1 MGNLGRSS
9 KTSASIVTERT
20 GEKKVAE
27 ERITVKDLS
36 GLLELFRGRVY
47 RASIQ
52 RAIEEVGGWR
62 RKLDATGDP
71 DLATIAEKLGELEAR
86 LAAEHLD
93 ADAVG
98 NLLSELGEQTVRMG
112 GSGVTEA
119 VDEKL
124 QRLGGLLDADG
135 RMLRILTAREASPSG
150 DERVRPERGSQ

>member
-1 MGNLGRSS
+1 M
-9 KTSASIVTERT
+9 
-20 GEKKVAE
+20 AE

-62 RKLDATGDP
+62 CKLDATGDP
-71 DLATIAEKLGELEAR
+71 DLATIAEKLGELEAL

-112 GSGVTEA
+112 GSGVPEA

-135 RMLRILTAREASPSG
+135 RMLRILMGREDSPSG
-150 DERVRPERGSQ
+150 HERVRPERGSQ